1 MDEPKDRK
9 SKRDREIEKSFR
21 EATRSR
27 TKSTTSSDREKEL
40 IAIFERILRGT
51 EEEFRRALIDELG
64 LQEGSPE
71 FEAALRFRD
80 DLEF

>member
-1 MDEPKDRK
+1 MDESKGKK
-9 SKRDREIEKSFR
+9 SKRDREIEKSFN

-27 TKSTTSSDREKEL
+27 TKPGAGREREKEL
-40 IAIFERILRGT
+40 ISIFERILRGT

-64 LQEGSPE
+64 LKEGSPE

-80 DLEF
+80 DFEF